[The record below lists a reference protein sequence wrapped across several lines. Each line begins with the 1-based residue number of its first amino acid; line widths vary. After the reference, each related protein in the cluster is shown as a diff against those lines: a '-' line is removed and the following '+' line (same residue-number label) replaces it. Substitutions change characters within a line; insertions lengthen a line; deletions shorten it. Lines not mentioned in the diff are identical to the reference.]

1 MSNDSLPAGNSAR
14 AKLTRKTLDVPRDRL
29 RSTRESTDATRSSS
43 PVETPAGT
51 KRPRSRNVEYQAIKG
66 TLHERLI
73 DEMNE
78 QDVLARP
85 DEELESFVNEF
96 VSDVLENEEWP
107 LNESERR
114 RLADDLIEETLGT
127 GPLSVLMGDPAVTD
141 IMVNRFDEV
150 YVERFGQLETTEIRF
165 RDEDHLIRI
174 IQRIA
179 SRVGRRIDTSSPMV
193 DARLPDGSRINAT
206 LPPVTIDGPTLSI
219 RRFGRRRLTRA
230 DLIRLG
236 MFTPQMQRF
245 FELIV
250 IYRKNIIVSGG
261 TGSGK
266 STLLGALAEAIPDNE
281 RIITIEDAA
290 ELLLQQ
296 RHVVRMETRAA
307 NLEGKG
313 RITQRDLVVN
323 ALRMRPDRILMGE
336 VRSGEAL
343 DMLQAMNTGHDG
355 SLTTIHANTPR
366 DAFSRLET
374 MVMMAGTELPSRAI
388 REQAVSALDY
398 IIQVR
403 RYEDGVRRVE
413 RVAEVVGMEQTT
425 PQLQDIY
432 TFRQTGRDSRGI
444 IGEHQATGVVPRI
457 AEELSERGVDL
468 PKQELFGA
476 NFFGSTAFGE
486 ASS

>member
-1 MSNDSLPAGNSAR
+1 MSNDSLPASNSAR
-14 AKLTRKTLDVPRDRL
+14 ARLTRKTLEVPRDRL
-29 RSTRESTDATRSSS
+29 RSTRETTETTRSGS
-43 PVETPAGT
+43 PVETPVGT

-114 RLADDLIEETLGT
+114 RLAEDLIEETLGT
-127 GPLSVLMGDPAVTD
+127 GPLSVLMGDPAITD

-150 YVERFGQLETTEIRF
+150 YVERFGQLETTDIRF

-250 IYRKNIIVSGG
+250 VYRKNIIVSGG

-266 STLLGALAEAIPDNE
+266 STLLGALAEAIPENE

-355 SLTTIHANTPR
+355 SLTTIHANSPR

-457 AEELSERGVDL
+457 AEELGERGIDI

-476 NFFGSTAFGE
+476 NFSGSAAFGE

>member
-1 MSNDSLPAGNSAR
+1 MNDDSPRTSMDAR
-14 AKLTRKTLDVPRDRL
+14 TRLTRKSLEVPKDRL
-29 RSTRESTDATRSSS
+29 RSIREPKDSSRNGS
-43 PVETPAGT
+43 PADGIVTQH
-51 KRPRSRNVEYQAIKG
+51 RPRSRNVEYQSIKG

-73 DEMNE
+73 DEMND
-78 QDVLARP
+78 QNMLARP
-85 DEELESFVNEF
+85 DDELESFVNEF
-96 VSDVLENEEWP
+96 VTEVLENEEWP

-114 RLADDLIEETLGT
+114 RLAEDLIEETLGT

-141 IMVNRFDEV
+141 IMVNRYDEV
-150 YVERFGQLETTEIRF
+150 FVERFGQLEATDIRF
-165 RDEDHLIRI
+165 RDEEHLIRI

-193 DARLPDGSRINAT
+193 DARLPDGSRISAT

-236 MFTPQMQRF
+236 MFSPQMQRF

-250 IYRKNIIVSGG
+250 VYRKNIIVSGG

-266 STLLGALAEAIPDNE
+266 STLLGAIAESIPDGE

-296 RHVVRMETRAA
+296 RHVVRMETRAS

-336 VRSGEAL
+336 V
-343 DMLQAMNTGHDG
+343 
-355 SLTTIHANTPR
+355 
-366 DAFSRLET
+366 
-374 MVMMAGTELPSRAI
+374 
-388 REQAVSALDY
+388 
-398 IIQVR
+398 
-403 RYEDGVRRVE
+403 
-413 RVAEVVGMEQTT
+413 
-425 PQLQDIY
+425 
-432 TFRQTGRDSRGI
+432 
-444 IGEHQATGVVPRI
+444 
-457 AEELSERGVDL
+457 
-468 PKQELFGA
+468 
-476 NFFGSTAFGE
+476 
-486 ASS
+486 

>member
-1 MSNDSLPAGNSAR
+1 MTDDSLPAANNAR
-14 AKLTRKTLDVPRDRL
+14 ARLARKTLEVPRDRL
-29 RSTRESTDATRSSS
+29 RSTRESTDSARSGST
-43 PVETPAGT
+43 VETTAST

-114 RLADDLIEETLGT
+114 RLAEDLIEETLGT

-150 YVERFGQLETTEIRF
+150 YVERFGQLETTDIRF
-165 RDEDHLIRI
+165 RDEDHLVRI

-250 IYRKNIIVSGG
+250 FYRKNIIVSGG

-432 TFRQTGRDSRGI
+432 TFRQTGRDARGI

-457 AEELSERGVDL
+457 AEELGERGVDI

-476 NFFGSTAFGE
+476 NFSGSAAFGE